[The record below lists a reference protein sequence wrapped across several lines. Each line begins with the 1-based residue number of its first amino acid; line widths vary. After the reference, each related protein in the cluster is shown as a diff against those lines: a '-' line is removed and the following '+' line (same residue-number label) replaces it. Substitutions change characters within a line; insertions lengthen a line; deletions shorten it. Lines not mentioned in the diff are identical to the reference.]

1 MPSIP
6 AVFPFT
12 PVPWLTFESQDLTL
26 GADLF
31 LQGVLCAQFAH
42 YTNVNKQDSVWMKLF
57 VAGLALL
64 TTLKTIQVLA
74 MISIQNVVLFESP
87 GATHDVG
94 GRKWL
99 GLMNLILEACVAFYV
114 QLFFCHRLWTLSHN
128 VYIIIVA
135 ISLFISAL
143 VTASAAAYF
152 ASTSTRIA
160 GHLILTHLGLATG
173 GDLLQTGSIV
183 FYLLSAAPGAFCA
196 LVDFA
201 TLTRSPRS
209 GPTLAF
215 EISII
220 ANIMLPKLY
229 AIAAMWTLNSR
240 DEIRSVATRPD
251 LPSFLE
257 MGVGDTTAPEVPKLH
272 AGGIDMTDAS
282 SINAP
287 KNIQPNFAER
297 KAWERCTDLDM
308 QRTSKFQLSINPVE
322 KGLLRS

>member
-42 YTNVNKQDSVWMKLF
+42 YTNVNQRDSVWMKLF

-94 GRKWL
+94 SRKWL
-99 GLMNLILEACVAFYV
+99 GLMNLILEAGVAFYV

-152 ASTSTRIA
+152 ATTSTRIA

-183 FYLLSAAPGAFCA
+183 FYLLRHSQAVLRHGPVASMLGSLLRLSIQANIPS
-196 LVDFA
+196 
-201 TLTRSPRS
+201 SPR
-209 GPTLAF
+209 
-215 EISII
+215 
-220 ANIMLPKLY
+220 Y
-229 AIAAMWTLNSR
+229 
-240 DEIRSVATRPD
+240 
-251 LPSFLE
+251 
-257 MGVGDTTAPEVPKLH
+257 
-272 AGGIDMTDAS
+272 
-282 SINAP
+282 
-287 KNIQPNFAER
+287 
-297 KAWERCTDLDM
+297 
-308 QRTSKFQLSINPVE
+308 
-322 KGLLRS
+322 